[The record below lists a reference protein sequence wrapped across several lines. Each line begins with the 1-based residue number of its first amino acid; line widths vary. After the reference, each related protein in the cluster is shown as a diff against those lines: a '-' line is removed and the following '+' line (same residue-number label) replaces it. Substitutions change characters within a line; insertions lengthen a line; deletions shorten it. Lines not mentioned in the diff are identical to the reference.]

1 MRAWWVLASLSLVA
15 CGGGEKEQA
24 QSTIQLASRALVDV
38 QHSGGESPA
47 FQEAVQSAHDW
58 LDPVESAVDIWSEG
72 GDAAY
77 RRVVRC
83 LGNALAD
90 VRDALVAEQ
99 REVPTAL
106 EQAEAQIQGATD
118 TPCAGD

>member
-1 MRAWWVLASLSLVA
+1 MRWSGLLLVLVA

-24 QSTIQLASRALVDV
+24 QSTIQLTSRALVDV

-47 FQEAVQSAHDW
+47 FEEAVQSAHDW
-58 LDPVESAVDIWSEG
+58 LDPVEAAVDIWAEG

-90 VRDALVAEQ
+90 VREALQAE
-99 REVPTAL
+99 ELEIPTAL

-118 TPCAGD
+118 TPCSGGSE

>member
-1 MRAWWVLASLSLVA
+1 MRACWVVVVLAA
-15 CGGGEKEQA
+15 CGGGAKEQA
-24 QSTIQLASRALVDV
+24 QSTVQLTSRALVDV
-38 QHSGGESPA
+38 QHSGGESPE
-47 FQEAVQSAHDW
+47 FQQAVQAAHDW
-58 LDPVESAVDIWSEG
+58 LDPVEAAVDIWAEG

-99 REVPTAL
+99 RDVPTAL
-106 EQAEAQIQGATD
+106 EQAEAQIQGASD
-118 TPCAGD
+118 TPCSGE